1 MIDGELTGRL
11 SSEGGLQ
18 GSLSAERTLNGILS
32 CIESLR
38 GSLSSVGEL
47 TGSLTLADCGFT
59 YYMGDYVVDPD
70 FTGVVLPTADKMMLQ
85 DVEVKPIRVERVS
98 NPAGGITVYIGGVNG

>member
-32 CIESLR
+32 CIESLS

-59 YYMGDYVVDPD
+59 YYMGDYVVDPE
-70 FTGVVLPTADKMMLQ
+70 FTGVVLPTAAKMMLQ
-85 DVEVKPIRVERVS
+85 DVAVNPIRVERVS

>member
-32 CIESLR
+32 CIESLK
-38 GSLSSVGEL
+38 GSLSSEGEL
-47 TGSLTLADCGFT
+47 SGSLTLADCGFA
-59 YYMGDYVVDPD
+59 YYTGDYVVDPD
-70 FTGVVLPTADKMMLQ
+70 FDGVVLPTADRMMLH
-85 DVEVKPIRVERVS
+85 DVEVNPIQVERVS